1 MSNKYIYTIM
11 SKGSANDAVTAH
23 RNLAL
28 AQGRGGDAIMLQHS
42 KGMKLQGLPTPF
54 PDNWNDMTKAEQNAW
69 KKANGYGCFTA
80 NTMIST
86 PSGEKPI
93 INMKKGD
100 KVISFVNGKRTVET
114 VKSRIVYPAQPVWD
128 FELSNGNVVSAT
140 DHHTMLT
147 DDGWKK
153 FGDIIVGKDKI
164 ICSDGKSV
172 IVKHKKN
179 PRIELVY
186 NLTTTGCHNFIANGL
201 VAHNYTFARK
211 FRSVLHTILEKFEK
225 IEVPSYETPEVMF

>member
-11 SKGSANDAVTAH
+11 SKGSANDAITTH

-28 AQGRGGDAIMLQHS
+28 AQGRGGDAIMLHHA
-42 KGMKLQGLPTPF
+42 KGMKLQGLPQKPA
-54 PDNWNDMTKAEQNAW
+54 NWDQMTEEEQRAW
-69 KKANGYGCFTA
+69 IRGKGCFTA

-86 PSGEKPI
+86 PTGEKPI
-93 INMKKGD
+93 VNMKKGD

-114 VKSRIVYPAQPVWD
+114 VKSRIVYPVQTVWD
-128 FELSNGNVVSAT
+128 FELSNGKTVSAT
-140 DHHTMLT
+140 NHHTMLT
-147 DDGWKK
+147 DSGWKK
-153 FGDIIVGKDKI
+153 FGDITVGKDKL

-179 PRIELVY
+179 ARMELVY

-211 FRSVLHTILEKFEK
+211 FRSVFHTILEKFGKFEL
-225 IEVPSYETPEVMF
+225 PSYETPEVMF

>member
-11 SKGSANDAVTAH
+11 GKGSANNALTTH

-28 AQGRGGDAIMLQHS
+28 AQGRGKDALLMQAALNAQN
-42 KGMKLQGLPTPF
+42 KDG
-54 PDNWNDMTKAEQNAW
+54 KA
-69 KKANGYGCFTA
+69 GCFTKD
-80 NTMIST
+80 TKILT
-86 PSGEKPI
+86 PTGEKNI
-93 INMKKGD
+93 ISLKKGD

-114 VKSRIVYPAQPVWD
+114 VKSRIIYPVQTVWD
-128 FELSNGNVVSAT
+128 FELSNGKTVSAT

-147 DDGWKK
+147 HSGWKK
-153 FGDIIVGKDKI
+153 FGDIIVGKDKL

-172 IVKHKKN
+172 IIKHKKN
-179 PRIELVY
+179 ARLELVY

-211 FRSVLHTILEKFEK
+211 FRSILHTILEKFEK
-225 IEVPSYETPEVMF
+225 FEVPSYETPEVMF